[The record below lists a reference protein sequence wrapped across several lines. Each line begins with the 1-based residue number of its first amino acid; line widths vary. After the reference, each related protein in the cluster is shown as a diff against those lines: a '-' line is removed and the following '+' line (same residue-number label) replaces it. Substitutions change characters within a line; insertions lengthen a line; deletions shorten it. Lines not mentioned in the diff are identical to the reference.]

1 MDPNS
6 ERIIELFSQAMSKPA
21 EARAAFLAETC
32 RDKPEVRQQIES
44 LLRAAEPAREFLKQP
59 LPQLIPAPDLPAE
72 KPGDQIGR
80 YKLREKVGEGG
91 CGVVYVADQEEPMRR
106 RVALKVIKLGM
117 DTRQVIARFEA
128 ERQALAL
135 MDHPNIAKVLDA
147 GATETGRPYFVM
159 ELVRGIKITDYCDQS
174 QCTTRQR
181 LDLFMQVCKAIQ
193 HAHQKGIIH
202 RDIKPSNI
210 LVTLHDGVPVPKV
223 IDFGIAKATE
233 GRLTEQT
240 VYTALHEF
248 IGTPAYISPEQAEM
262 SGLDIDTRSDIY
274 SLGVL
279 LYELLTGKTPFDAS
293 ELVRAGLD
301 GLRRTIREQ
310 APLRPSTKLGALQS
324 QELTT
329 TARLR
334 GVGAPELVYA
344 IRGDLDWIAM
354 KCLEKDR
361 ARRYETA
368 NGLARDIER
377 HLHNEPVTAR
387 PPSKLYELRKTVR
400 RNWVG
405 FTAVAT
411 VVASLAI
418 GVVIQ
423 REEIHQRSAAET
435 AQTKEAAQRH
445 RAEADEQLAQ
455 RLAYAAKMRLAQGAW
470 EQNRVGHVRRVLE
483 ETADYP
489 DRGFEWYYWQR
500 QIHLE
505 LKTLRGHLRGVGCV
519 AFSPD
524 GKRVA
529 AGSDDRTVIV
539 WDAATGDELLTLR
552 GHLNEVD
559 TVAFSSDGQ
568 RVLTA
573 GRDHTARIW
582 DAQSGKQ
589 LLTLEGHTGRIQ
601 VAAFSPDGQ
610 RVLTSSWDG
619 TARIWDAATGNT
631 LVKLEGHLG
640 ALHGAA
646 FSPDG
651 RRVVTGGDD
660 KVGRVWDPLTGKEL
674 LSLAGH
680 SGAIE
685 SVAWSPD
692 GRRIV
697 TGSDQTD
704 PTARVWDAATGEYL
718 FTLAG
723 HSGQLSAVTFSSDNG
738 RIVTCSDDRTAR
750 VWDAL
755 TGKVLFSL
763 KGHTGGVND
772 VAISRD
778 GTRIVTGSDDRT
790 AKVWDA
796 SRDRQVLTLKGH
808 TGNVISAAFSRDGRR
823 IVTGGAEGDLTAR
836 VWDARVWDAATGD
849 LVVMLQGQHSRP
861 IRSVAFSPDGRR
873 IVTGSGDHT
882 AKVWDVASGQYLF
895 TLPGHHGP
903 LTQVAFSPDGQRIAT
918 GSTDTTA
925 RVWDSASGKLLLTFA
940 RHTEGINDL
949 AFSPD
954 GRRIATASS
963 DQTAKVW
970 DVATGREW
978 FELKD
983 ADGKVAAVAFS
994 PDGRQLAT
1002 ACADG
1007 SAKLWDVASGKRLLI
1022 FRGHSDE
1029 VRWVAFSP
1037 DGRRVVTGG
1046 LDRTAKVWDTASGE
1060 ELLTLEGTSD
1070 DTSSVAFS
1078 PDGYR
1083 ILTSGD
1089 VTAKLWDAVTPGE
1102 FAQWQTEE
1110 KSALER
1116 LSARE
1121 RELAARE
1128 QQARASSAL
1137 DPGAI
1142 KQWLAVGP
1150 LRFVGHDGAK
1160 GLAEQQIPDEA
1171 QIRPRADQPI
1181 KGTDFGWRAIQLH
1194 DYVVDFFKL
1203 YTADPPW
1210 TVTYLACYIQSDS
1223 DQTNLVMKVG
1233 SQNQAKIYLNG
1244 RELYHC
1250 EQPRQYVP
1258 DQDVVT
1264 NGVELTRGTNV
1275 LVFKVVNEEDASHAS
1290 LRFADAAG
1298 QPLKGIRVTITPP

>member
-1 MDPNS
+1 
-6 ERIIELFSQAMSKPA
+6 
-21 EARAAFLAETC
+21 
-32 RDKPEVRQQIES
+32 
-44 LLRAAEPAREFLKQP
+44 
-59 LPQLIPAPDLPAE
+59 
-72 KPGDQIGR
+72 
-80 YKLREKVGEGG
+80 
-91 CGVVYVADQEEPMRR
+91 
-106 RVALKVIKLGM
+106 
-117 DTRQVIARFEA
+117 
-128 ERQALAL
+128 
-135 MDHPNIAKVLDA
+135 
-147 GATETGRPYFVM
+147 M

-324 QELTT
+324 EELTT

-334 GVGAPELVYA
+334 GVGAPELVHA

-400 RNWVG
+400 RHWVG
-405 FTAVAT
+405 FAAVGT
-411 VVASLAI
+411 VLAALSIGIVVSSLEA
-418 GVVIQ
+418 VRARQ
-423 REEIHQRSAAET
+423 AELRER
-435 AQTKEAAQRH
+435 RV
-445 RAEADEQLAQ
+445 
-455 RLAYAAKMRLAQGAW
+455 AYAGRMGLVQTAW
-470 EQNRVGHVRRVLE
+470 EQNRVAHVRRLLE
-483 ETADYP
+483 ATADYP

-505 LKTLRGHLRGVGCV
+505 LKTLRGHLHGVVCV

-539 WDAATGDELLTLR
+539 WDAATGDELLTLT

-559 TVAFSSDGQ
+559 SVAFSSDGQ
-568 RVLTA
+568 RILTA

-589 LLTLEGHTGRIQ
+589 LLTLEGHTSVIQ
-601 VAAFSPDGQ
+601 SAAFSSDGQ
-610 RVLTSSWDG
+610 RVLTASWDG
-619 TARIWDAATGNT
+619 TARIWDAATGNCVLT
-631 LVKLEGHLG
+631 LEGH
-640 ALHGAA
+640 
-646 FSPDG
+646 
-651 RRVVTGGDD
+651 
-660 KVGRVWDPLTGKEL
+660 VGPIHD
-674 LSLAGH
+674 
-680 SGAIE
+680 
-685 SVAWSPD
+685 VAYSPD

-697 TGSDQTD
+697 IGGDDKEARVLDALTGKELLFLRGHGGGIWCVAFSPDGHRIATGSDNSD

-723 HSGQLSAVTFSSDNG
+723 HSSKLSAVRFSSDNG
-738 RIVTCSDDRTAR
+738 QIVTCSDDRTAR

-755 TGKVLFSL
+755 TGKFLFSL
-763 KGHTGGVND
+763 KGHTGRVND

-808 TGNVISAAFSRDGRR
+808 TGNFAAAAFSRDGRR
-823 IVTGGAEGDLTAR
+823 VVTGGGEGDLTAR
-836 VWDARVWDAATGD
+836 VWDAAAGN
-849 LVVMLQGQHSRP
+849 VVLTLQGQHSRP
-861 IRSVAFSPDGRR
+861 IRSVAFSTDGRR
-873 IVTGSGDHT
+873 IATGSGDHT
-882 AKVWDVASGQYLF
+882 AKVWDAAGGQYLF

-903 LTQVAFSPDGQRIAT
+903 ITRVAFSPDGRRIAT
-918 GSTDTTA
+918 GSADTTA
-925 RVWDSASGKLLLTFA
+925 RVWDSASGKLLLTFTN
-940 RHTEGINDL
+940 HTAGINDL
-949 AFSPD
+949 TFSPD

-963 DQTAKVW
+963 DHTANVW
-970 DVATGREW
+970 DVATGTEW
-978 FELKD
+978 FELND
-983 ADGKVAAVAFS
+983 TDGKVAAVAFS

-1007 SAKLWDVASGKRLLI
+1007 SAKLWDVASRKRLLT
-1022 FRGHSDE
+1022 FRGHSDQ

-1037 DGRRVVTGG
+1037 DGRRVVTAGV
-1046 LDRTAKVWDTASGE
+1046 DRAAKVWDTASGE
-1060 ELLTLEGTSD
+1060 ELLTFEGSD
-1070 DTSSVAFS
+1070 EPSSVAFS
-1078 PDGYR
+1078 PDGHR

-1089 VTAKLWDAVTPGE
+1089 VTTRLWDAVTPEE
-1102 FAQWQTEE
+1102 FARWQTEE
-1110 KSALER
+1110 KNAVER
-1116 LSARE
+1116 LAARAQE
-1121 RELAARE
+1121 HAARE

-1150 LRFVGHDGAK
+1150 LRFKGHDGAK

-1171 QIRPRADQPI
+1171 QIRPWADQPI
-1181 KGTDFGWRAIQLH
+1181 EGTDFGWRAIQLQ

-1210 TVTYLACYIQSDS
+1210 TATYLACYIQSDS

-1233 SQNQAKIYLNG
+1233 SQEQARIYLNG
-1244 RELYHC
+1244 KELYHC
-1250 EQPRQYVP
+1250 EQPRQYAP

-1264 NGVELTRGTNV
+1264 NGVELRRGTNV

-1298 QPLKGIRVTITPP
+1298 RPLKGIRVTLTPP